1 MVEALTRYVQISA
14 LWIRASRAYPVSW
27 WMLVVG
33 GFLITG
39 IDFVGIWILFQNV
52 DDLGGFT
59 PARGGL
65 PVRRQRGRL
74 RAWRTCSWA
83 GSSGSAR

>member
-1 MVEALTRYVQISA
+1 
-14 LWIRASRAYPVSW
+14 
-27 WMLVVG
+27 MLVVG

-39 IDFVGIWILFQNV
+39 LDFVGIWILFQNV

-59 PARGGL
+59 LHEVAFLYGGSGL
-65 PVRRQRGRL
+65 GFAV
-74 RAWRTCSWA
+74 ATCSWA